1 MNGTFPPDGSVQFNV
16 IALKSSC
23 NRTSPGGGPVTAEAD
38 GVVAAAP
45 FSPPTTRAPT
55 PVAAA
60 AAATTTAAV
69 TATVVAARLR
79 PRRPGSSGAGPVGP
93 DTGGCGPPGS
103 AACWVFQPP
112 VGTPAPVTCGVTR
125 GSAPVGACA
134 AAKFTGSVDG
144 CGAGSVRGVDSD
156 VGVDA
161 GVPGSTCNSAV
172 APHGSAFGPHAG
184 AGGMLAAGEPPPG
197 SPAVGADRAGVLVGG
212 AGTGDP
218 PNGGGGIGGA
228 RTGGTGAGCDWP
240 GESTCPVA
248 DADTGPA

>member
-16 IALKSSC
+16 IALKSSRS
-23 NRTSPGGGPVTAEAD
+23 RTSPGGGPFTAEAD

-45 FSPPTTRAPT
+45 FSPLSTRAPT

-79 PRRPGSSGAGPVGP
+79 PRRPGSSGAGPVDP
-93 DTGGCGPPGS
+93 DGGRCGPPGS
-103 AACWVFQPP
+103 AVCWVFHPP
-112 VGTPAPVTCGVTR
+112 VGAPAPVACGVAR
-125 GSAPVGACA
+125 GSAPVDACA

-144 CGAGSVRGVDSD
+144 CGAGSVRDADSD
-156 VGVDA
+156 VGADA

-172 APHGSAFGPHAG
+172 APHGSAFAPHAG
-184 AGGMLAAGEPPPG
+184 AGGMLAARSPVVG
-197 SPAVGADRAGVLVGG
+197 SDRAGALVGG
-212 AGTGDP
+212 GGTGDP

-228 RTGGTGAGCDWP
+228 RSGGTGIGCDWP
-240 GESTCPVA
+240 GESTWPAA